1 MKIQEKLKAGRL
13 LRELNEIL
21 GSQIIHVKAIEGDF
35 KLLKKRMTKDQKVLL
50 KGVEDYFKLVKD
62 GLKSGER
69 RIRLIKK
76 LLGIKE
82 IRKG

>member
-21 GSQIIHVKAIEGDF
+21 ASQIIHIKAIEGDF